1 MDVGILTGSLS
12 PYNHRSTAVASH
24 GLIRLLLACFCS
36 FAERSRFNRI
46 DPKHYL
52 PQAYSMRL
60 SALTT
65 QSARLEGNAWA
76 GQNAARFIAFECLPS
91 PSTTLTNDITLSP
104 SLSPVSSVPTS
115 SPQTFV
121 CCNPPR
127 MIFYCFCQ
135 EEQCYLWLSVVF
147 FVLCP
152 SVTIKCPSL
161 VICL

>member
-1 MDVGILTGSLS
+1 MYVCT
-12 PYNHRSTAVASH
+12 N
-24 GLIRLLLACFCS
+24 
-36 FAERSRFNRI
+36 
-46 DPKHYL
+46 
-52 PQAYSMRL
+52 SMWL

-91 PSTTLTNDITLSP
+91 PSTTPTNDITLSP

-152 SVTIKCPSL
+152 SVTIKMSFSCHMPLTCQYFEHCTINGVIDGFHLDLL
-161 VICL
+161 VACTIKGAAPKEGPGGLRPF